1 VRSPAD
7 YIFQR
12 VGGFKIREV
21 ARRCV
26 PCYKYVLEPEGK
38 KLALCMLIDHYKL
51 YRFPYDDPSPDS
63 LFGVAKEAM
72 GMRGLE
78 VKARYLRGELE
89 HLRLREFQPGIC
101 RYVKEPASAPA

>member
-1 VRSPAD
+1 MRSPMD
-7 YIFQR
+7 WIFQR

-26 PCYKYVLEPEGK
+26 PCYKYVLEPEGQ

-51 YRFPYDDPSPDS
+51 YRFPYDDDDA
-63 LFGVAKEAM
+63 LFGIAREAT

-78 VKARYLRGELE
+78 IKVGYLRGEKE

-101 RYVKEPASAPA
+101 RYVKSEQETAS